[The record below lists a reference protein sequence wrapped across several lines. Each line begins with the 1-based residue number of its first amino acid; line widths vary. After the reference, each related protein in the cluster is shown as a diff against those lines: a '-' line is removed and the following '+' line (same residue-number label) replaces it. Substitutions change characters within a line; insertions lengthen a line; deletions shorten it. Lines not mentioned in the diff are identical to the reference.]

1 MKNRLVAHRGD
12 MTTYP
17 ENSQHAFCA
26 AIQLGFKYI
35 ELDIQFSKDHVP
47 IVIHDDN
54 LIRTTGINKKVC
66 ESSSEYLMKTPLL
79 TPRKDDI
86 SERLLNI
93 STLERTVEILNEYPS
108 ITLFVEIKRQCLENL
123 SIEMI
128 VEIILKVLTKAKFN
142 IVIISFVKEVVD
154 FAKIAGNYPVGWVL
168 RDYDQEHLEI
178 AREIQP
184 EYIFCNVKKINRPA
198 ELWQGSW
205 KWVLYDIKNPSFAY
219 ELLEQGVGMIET
231 GDIERLNASEYFSE

>member
-17 ENSQHAFCA
+17 ENSLHAFCA

-66 ESSSEYLMKTPLL
+66 ECSSEYLMKTPLL

-86 SERLLNI
+86 SEKLLNI
-93 STLERTVEILNEYPS
+93 STLERAVELLNEYPS

-184 EYIFCNVKKINRPA
+184 EYIFCNVKKINKPA